1 MNYLYNDILNL
12 VSETED
18 IIEEGRLRNAGSK
31 IYNSVVKP
39 LAKYSGKK
47 ALELTK
53 HGVNKLGE
61 LDKVSRSKH
70 KLDKINSEL
79 YAANLAK
86 DKSKSEVLTKKLSYQ
101 DSIHKNLQQDKIKK
115 KQKYIQK
122 TKEMKF
128 RIDELTQSGKE
139 PEVLKHL
146 QEKYQKRKVY
156 LSKLGVNTDE

>member
-18 IIEEGRLRNAGSK
+18 IIEEGRLRNVGSK

-61 LDKVSRSKH
+61 LDRFQGRN
-70 KLDKINSEL
+70 IN
-79 YAANLAK
+79 
-86 DKSKSEVLTKKLSYQ
+86 
-101 DSIHKNLQQDKIKK
+101 
-115 KQKYIQK
+115 
-122 TKEMKF
+122 
-128 RIDELTQSGKE
+128 
-139 PEVLKHL
+139 
-146 QEKYQKRKVY
+146 
-156 LSKLGVNTDE
+156 